1 MPLGIPAPPVV
12 IIGLVAFSM
21 AIVYVLTVNGHRE
34 RNMPTGPKTLPLIGN
49 LHQIPKSYTHIQFTE
64 WARQYGGIY
73 TLKLGNATMAVITDR
88 KLVKTTVDK
97 KSSVYSH
104 RPSSYVSHDLITK
117 GNHLLVMFYGDKWR
131 TFRRLIHSHLTEN
144 MIEREHLSIVNAEA
158 IQLVRDYMLFPDDH
172 MLHPKRF
179 SNSISNSI
187 IYGVRTPHV
196 RSSYMAR
203 LYHLMES
210 WSELMETGNTPP
222 VDIFPWLKLIPQQ
235 LFGNYKSRSLAVG
248 KQMERLYEDMLQVVL
263 QRRQTRNAGSFM
275 DVVLDQQEKTQLP
288 RDQLRF
294 IGGVLMEGGSDTSS
308 SLILAIIQGL
318 ILNPKVQ
325 EKAHRQISEVVGE
338 DRSPVW
344 SDMTQLPYINMIVKE
359 GHRWRPILP
368 LCFPHALG
376 QDDWVDGKFLPKG
389 TIVIINTWGLHMDE
403 QTWKDPEKFNP
414 DRYEGHPL
422 LAPEYVAGGDWEKRD
437 HYGYGAGRRI
447 CPGMYLAERNMLL
460 SIAKLIWAFKFEA
473 PNGSDGQPVAI
484 DSDPVTGY
492 QNGFLYC
499 PKPYRCN
506 PVPRSDKIKETILRE
521 FQEAET
527 NVFSKFSG

>member
-1 MPLGIPAPPVV
+1 MMAFDLPFEMPPGIPAPPVV
-12 IIGLVAFSM
+12 IIGLVIFSM

-34 RNMPTGPKTLPLIGN
+34 RNIPTGESQFHVLSAQRLTQSRSKDFAIDWKLASNTKIIHPYPVSDIVQLNMKQEA
-49 LHQIPKSYTHIQFTE
+49 HVSDYRFTE

-187 IYGVRTPHV
+187 SKLQPQPLGKHSNQDSVYGVRTPHV

-318 ILNPKVQ
+318 ILNPEVQ

-344 SDMTQLPYINMIVKE
+344 SDMMQLPYINMIVKE

-376 QDDWVDGKFLPKG
+376 QGKLSI
-389 TIVIINTWGLHMDE
+389 TATNH
-403 QTWKDPEKFNP
+403 
-414 DRYEGHPL
+414 
-422 LAPEYVAGGDWEKRD
+422 
-437 HYGYGAGRRI
+437 
-447 CPGMYLAERNMLL
+447 LL
-460 SIAKLIWAFKFEA
+460 SLH
-473 PNGSDGQPVAI
+473 
-484 DSDPVTGY
+484 
-492 QNGFLYC
+492 C
-499 PKPYRCN
+499 
-506 PVPRSDKIKETILRE
+506 RE
-521 FQEAET
+521 KANQ
-527 NVFSKFSG
+527 